1 MAESTT
7 YLTKEGAEKLHEEL
21 KELKGHKREEI
32 AARLRFAIE
41 QGDISEN
48 ADYSSAKEDQ
58 AFIEGRILQLETML
72 ANVKIIDEMEQ
83 EHGVANIGSTV
94 LIQEGDYEPEEY
106 KIVGTQEA
114 DPLQN
119 RISFL
124 SPIGSAIYKK
134 REGDVVEA
142 NTPGGTIKLKII
154 KVK

>member
-7 YLTKEGAEKLHEEL
+7 YLTKEGAEKLHAEL
-21 KELKGHKREEI
+21 EDLKGPKREEI

-58 AFIEGRILQLETML
+58 AFIEGRIQQLETML
-72 ANVKIIDEMEQ
+72 ANVKIIDEIER
-83 EHGVANIGSTV
+83 EHGVVNIGSTV
-94 LIQEGDYEPEEY
+94 TIQEGSYEPEEY

-114 DPLQN
+114 DPFQN

-124 SPIGSAIYKK
+124 SPIGAAIYK
-134 REGDVVEA
+134 RHEGDVVKSE
-142 NTPGGTIKLKII
+142 TPNGQIELKIL